1 MAETMT
7 YDPGTDSV
15 TTENNLTQDEQ
26 ESLVVGEQLEEAQE
40 SMLAGKYKD
49 AQELEK
55 AYIALEKKMGEKSGQ
70 DSQEESSD
78 EPQAEEKSDKEPTD
92 SDGDFTFLDD
102 FYDQASSDKGDIEQ
116 ELLDKISCMSTRDMA
131 QQFLQWRADAETKY
145 QPIPDMSEQNVK
157 ELKGVVGG
165 EQNYANMLQ
174 WAQSNLS

>member
-55 AYIALEKKMGEKSGQ
+55 AYIALE
-70 DSQEESSD
+70 
-78 EPQAEEKSDKEPTD
+78 
-92 SDGDFTFLDD
+92 
-102 FYDQASSDKGDIEQ
+102 
-116 ELLDKISCMSTRDMA
+116 
-131 QQFLQWRADAETKY
+131 
-145 QPIPDMSEQNVK
+145 
-157 ELKGVVGG
+157 
-165 EQNYANMLQ
+165 
-174 WAQSNLS
+174 

>member
-1 MAETMT
+1 MT

-78 EPQAEEKSDKEPTD
+78 EPQAEENLTRNLLIVMV
-92 SDGDFTFLDD
+92 TLLFLMT
-102 FYDQASSDKGDIEQ
+102 SMIK
-116 ELLDKISCMSTRDMA
+116 LLLIR
-131 QQFLQWRADAETKY
+131 ET
-145 QPIPDMSEQNVK
+145 
-157 ELKGVVGG
+157 
-165 EQNYANMLQ
+165 
-174 WAQSNLS
+174 